1 MNLQLRLQEM
11 REGFHPTFWVA
22 NGMELFERL
31 AYYGQATVLSIFLR
45 DHLKFSEV
53 EAGQLSSIFGG
64 LLWLFPILAGT
75 LADKYGFK
83 RAFTVAFSGL
93 AIGYFLIG
101 STGMPAFAGVYE
113 GMPLFGVLTV
123 ILIFTAMGGAFI
135 KPAVLGTIAVTTKH
149 NVRSLGYALYY
160 WLVNIGGAT
169 GPVIAFLIRDT
180 FGFGISFVYV
190 VSAISCT
197 LMLFVN
203 LIFYKNADGAA
214 EVTESLG
221 KKMQNLVVVLGNFK
235 FIIFLLIFSLYWIM
249 FWQIFIIVPFYVTD
263 YISKDAPFELIQSA
277 DAWGIIVLQLI
288 INRLTKNLS
297 PQTAMVAGFGVS
309 SLCWLVIALHPTVWT
324 IVAGLFVFAI
334 GETTQAPR
342 YYEYIADIAPKG
354 QQGLFQGYGFLP
366 IAIAWGVG
374 GTFGGWLYQTFANE
388 MHQPGLIWYALFGVG
403 IAATILMFLYNLIVH
418 RKSTAS

>member
-1 MNLQLRLQEM
+1 M

>member
-1 MNLQLRLQEM
+1 M

-64 LLWLFPILAGT
+64 LLWLFPIVAGT
-75 LADKYGFK
+75 LADKYGFR
-83 RAFTVAFSGL
+83 RAFTLAFSGL

-113 GMPLFGVLTV
+113 GMPLFWVLTV

-135 KPAVLGTIAVTTKH
+135 KPAVLGTIAVTTQH

-190 VSAISCT
+190 VSALSCA
-197 LMLFVN
+197 LMLIVN

-221 KKMQNLVVVLGNFK
+221 KKMKNLVVVLGNFK
-235 FIIFLLIFSLYWIM
+235 FMIFLLIFSLYWIM

-288 INRLTKNLS
+288 VNRLTKNLS

-374 GTFGGWLYQTFANE
+374 GTFGGWLYQTFASE